1 MPGECSLGCTWR
13 ELQGSTLVLADYQET
28 SHTQRDRMWNSLCFV
43 SSPHFLSRPQPW
55 SLPVVTAKAR
65 AEPAGAKTLGK
76 GTFPPQFDQSYC
88 LSSATW
94 PKMGAG
100 IEVHRVRSLSGHKIK
115 GETLGNW
122 KIQRRVWREEALFL
136 NFIGKSHKVV
146 HEILGSPLGCMFT
159 GLFSVS
165 VALRT
170 ELIYNRPGSRWPLN
184 GT

>member
-1 MPGECSLGCTWR
+1 MHIERAPGKHFSSGWLSGNLPHPERQNVEFSLFCFFSSFPWAPALKPSCGDNSKGQGQNQQ
-13 ELQGSTLVLADYQET
+13 ELKL
-28 SHTQRDRMWNSLCFV
+28 W
-43 SSPHFLSRPQPW
+43 
-55 SLPVVTAKAR
+55 
-65 AEPAGAKTLGK
+65 GK
-76 GTFPPQFDQSYC
+76 GTFLPSLTNPYC

-165 VALRT
+165 VTLRT